1 MCVFIKHDMVLLN
14 TTKKKKFI
22 IDFSGN
28 QRKSALNTK
37 LAFSQFSNSADTAYF
52 LGAADGH

>member
-14 TTKKKKFI
+14 TTKNFFFI

-28 QRKSALNTK
+28 QRKSA
-37 LAFSQFSNSADTAYF
+37 
-52 LGAADGH
+52 